1 MFMLLHLLSESVQ
14 AKWYYYAILSLVDVE
29 ANFLGE
35 YITLVAVLTRYLGLV
50 FSALP
55 STFNLNICTNSF
67 FFSFA
72 FNLF

>member
-1 MFMLLHLLSESVQ
+1 MFMLLHLLLESVQ

-55 STFNLNICTNSF
+55 LTFNLNICTNSF